1 MSPRRPHRRARR
13 RSSTRTIVL
22 IVAAAIVVL
31 LVIGGLTQVSSQSSG
46 YHRDSNRTLATLG
59 SVVADESN
67 TTAGQVRTLVADL
80 PTQSRQVLQAH
91 LDAAVTET
99 ASESTAATAAAAGVT
114 SSEPAAGQLATVFA
128 LRAQSMEELRAV
140 VDAFLGLQPVP
151 AAGSAS
157 AASASVT
164 TSTPSLTATQAS
176 NRIVAA
182 GALLARSDTLYR
194 SLRRSLAAASG
205 HGRLPVSVWVTDPQ
219 DWAAGTVAAN
229 VDLMATSPTLAV
241 THNLVIR
248 TIRLSPPALPTP
260 QGTAA
265 NTVVITPV
273 TQFGVSVV
281 VANEGTVN
289 EPKAVV
295 HVSMQNQKT
304 SVTTTRT
311 ESMPIALGATVAMPE
326 ADFPVSPGTSYLLNI
341 SIELP
346 SGQASTLG
354 TATQETVQIAP
365 ST

>member
-46 YHRDSNRTLATLG
+46 YHRASNQTLATLG

-67 TTAGQVRTLVADL
+67 TTAGQVRTLVATL

-91 LDAAVTET
+91 LDAAVSET
-99 ASESTAATAAAAGVT
+99 ASEAAAASAAAGVT
-114 SSEPAAGQLATVFA
+114 SSQSAAGQLATVFA
-128 LRAQSMEELRAV
+128 QRTQSMEELRAA
-140 VDAFLGLQPVP
+140 VDGFLGLQPVP
-151 AAGSAS
+151 AAGSAG
-157 AASASVT
+157 AANATVT
-164 TSTPSLTATQAS
+164 SSTPSLTATQAS

-182 GALLARSDTLYR
+182 GALLARSDALYR

-229 VDLMATSPTLAV
+229 VDLMATSPTLAA

-311 ESMPIALGATVAMPE
+311 ESMPIALGATVAMPQ

>member
-13 RSSTRTIVL
+13 RSSTRSVVL

-46 YHRDSNRTLATLG
+46 YHGASNQTLATLG

-67 TTAGQVRTLVADL
+67 GTAGQVRTLVAAL
-80 PTQSRQVLQAH
+80 PSQSRQVLQAD
-91 LDAAVTET
+91 LDNAVTET
-99 ASESTAATAAAAGVT
+99 ANESDAASEAAGVT
-114 SSEPAAGQLATVFA
+114 SSQATAARFATVFA
-128 LRAQSMEELRAV
+128 QRAQSMDELRAAI
-140 VDAFLGLQPVP
+140 DGFIGLQPAPPTGSP
-151 AAGSAS
+151 AAAT
-157 AASASVT
+157 ASVT
-164 TSTPSLTATQAS
+164 ATNPSLTATQAS
-176 NRIVAA
+176 NRITAA
-182 GALLARSDTLYR
+182 GALLARSDALYR
-194 SLRRSLAAASG
+194 SLRRSLAAAPG
-205 HGRLPVSVWVTDPQ
+205 HGRLPSSAWLTDPQ
-219 DWAAGTVAAN
+219 DWSAGTVAAN
-229 VDLMATSPTLAV
+229 VDLMATSPTLQA
-241 THNLVIR
+241 THNLVLR
-248 TIRLSPPALPTP
+248 TIRLSPSALPTP

-265 NTVVITPV
+265 GVVVITPV
-273 TQFGVSVV
+273 TEFGVSVV

-326 ADFPVSPGTSYLLNI
+326 ADFTVSPGASYLLNI